1 MTPADLRSLA
11 YAMRTNPT
19 AYASSN
25 DNLAAFCYGVL
36 VGAGDDRVRAAWRAA
51 VAHVFYPDDHGS
63 MEPEWNA
70 LPHTRVVDVFEH
82 AAFSLDLTTDAPDES
97 PIVDLILRA
106 QSEADPDRHCHTL
119 ARRGYPLLAD
129 VAKRSRE
136 ALNAANATP
145 VAPLTPTRD
154 EIIRHEER
162 DGISEWLHRCGE
174 HDAIVHAAVSD
185 VGAFDAETGTL
196 LCERGHWWPLR
207 NSGDLGVFDR
217 AQLAANT
224 TPAAPPFAFDDPPPA
239 VARRE
244 AFARARRLLDAGD
257 ERGCIREMLTMMERA

>member
-36 VGAGDDRVRAAWRAA
+36 VGAGDDRVRDAWRAA
-51 VAHVFYPDDHGS
+51 VAHVFHPDDHGS
-63 MEPEWNA
+63 MEPEWSTHPT
-70 LPHTRVVDVFEH
+70 LRIVDVFEH
-82 AAFSLDLTTDAPDES
+82 AAFSLDLTTEAPDES

-106 QSEADPDRHCHTL
+106 QTEADPDRHCHAL

-136 ALNAANATP
+136 ALDAATKP
-145 VAPLTPTRD
+145 VAMTSPTRD

-162 DGISEWLHRCGE
+162 DGASEWLHRCGK
-174 HDAIVHAAVSD
+174 HSRIVHVAVSE
-185 VGAFDAETGTL
+185 VGAIDTETGAL

-207 NSGDLGVFDR
+207 NGGDLGVFDR

-244 AFARARRLLDAGD
+244 AFARAWRLLDAGD